1 MADRILVKKIKS
13 RELADTLRKM
23 PIGGELYIKEKE
35 FRTSSVHNAC
45 GRLKK
50 EGYDYKCSAK
60 GIIDGCVVT
69 RNA

>member
-1 MADRILVKKIKS
+1 MLNRILVKKIKS
-13 RELADTLRKM
+13 RELAKTLRDMNVGDQLLFKN
-23 PIGGELYIKEKE
+23 KE

-50 EGYDYKCSAK
+50 EGYDYTCSAK